1 MFNFLVIIAF
11 ILILFG
17 IYIERIS
24 IDNQQAYKKEERT
37 SDEDRF
43 KDLEKRLDEIEEII
57 FSFENSATE
66 EKSSN
71 DDEVDFQNT
80 LNDIKEQPIEIQ
92 SSDIDDNKFKIIEA
106 FINEEIDLT
115 ETCRLLGMNK
125 GEVLLLKNLYL
136 ESKN

>member
-24 IDNQQAYKKEERT
+24 IDNQQVYKKEERT

-57 FSFENSATE
+57 FSFENSVTE

-71 DDEVDFQNT
+71 DDEVYFQNT
-80 LNDIKEQPIEIQ
+80 LNDVKEQPIEIQ